1 MEHQMQTVKKA
12 VRNATLLVS
21 VIFLLLGVVFL
32 GIGAGFG
39 IREQAMHARC
49 TEPAV
54 GTVIELKS
62 NKSEAYLPI
71 IEFETATRK
80 MRVNTGIY
88 ESPEPF
94 ETGEQVNLLYN
105 PDRPK
110 EFYIKDYAGFTLFTV
125 IFCAVGGAFA
135 LVGIVLLIVWLV
147 RKQRSKEQ
155 QQLQQNLD
163 AGQWSPQPEEQ
174 QTFQQE

>member
-88 ESPEPF
+88 ESPASF
-94 ETGEQVNLLYN
+94 ETGEQVN
-105 PDRPK
+105 
-110 EFYIKDYAGFTLFTV
+110 FKDYAGFTLFTV